1 MWVRVR
7 ACLLSVALARGCSWS
22 CGVHVRAQKLPRDYP
37 QSLISEKEEYFFSH
51 ADPEDDDA
59 SSLPTEVR
67 DDHVFL
73 SSPEHKLAVSFAL
86 ANR

>member
-1 MWVRVR
+1 M
-7 ACLLSVALARGCSWS
+7 
-22 CGVHVRAQKLPRDYP
+22 
-37 QSLISEKEEYFFSH
+37 SEKEEYFFSH